1 MIDEKRRLEAR
12 IATLEEELEE
22 EQSNNEIL
30 VDRARK
36 AQMSVDQLTA
46 ELANE
51 RSTSQKQESNRL
63 LLERQ
68 NKELKAKLAEL
79 ETAQRTKTKATIAA
93 LESKISNLEEQLE
106 VSYSN
111 HLVLNVWNVFI
122 FNRWRRRSV
131 SLNRKRTGNLIR
143 NSRKSFSNWKTSA
156 GTRISTKNSWRRLTV
171 VSGY

>member
-1 MIDEKRRLEAR
+1 MLIDEKRRLEAR

-36 AQMSVDQLTA
+36 AQMSVEQLSA

-51 RSTSQKQESNRL
+51 RSAAQKQESGRL

-79 ETAQRTKTKATIAA
+79 ETSQRTKTKATITA
-93 LESKISNLEEQLE
+93 LESKITNLEEQLE
-106 VSYSN
+106 VRDFENY
-111 HLVLNVWNVFI
+111 LFFQKLIFFCNV
-122 FNRWRRRSV
+122 
-131 SLNRKRTGNLIR
+131 
-143 NSRKSFSNWKTSA
+143 A
-156 GTRISTKNSWRRLTV
+156 
-171 VSGY
+171 